1 MSALSSSK
9 FSSPGSN
16 MTLQTDSHTAGCTAT
31 ERPEMF
37 LAQNA
42 EFFGIFMFYSPF
54 SLSNSHSPAS
64 DFFQTRAIINSTVI
78 WE

>member
-9 FSSPGSN
+9 LSSSGSN
-16 MTLQTDSHTAGCTAT
+16 MTLQTDSRTAGCTAT

-37 LAQNA
+37 FTQNV
-42 EFFGIFMFYSPF
+42 EFFGILMFYSPF

-64 DFFQTRAIINSTVI
+64 DFFQTQVIINSTVI